1 VARFFTWLSL
11 ALGLL
16 WAAQALAA
24 PTFPTYS
31 PDGVVDA
38 ASVLSA
44 ATRTELRAELA
55 ELRQTTGRELMVVTL
70 PSLQGLS
77 IEDYGYQLG
86 RAWGVG
92 DADRDDG
99 VLLIIAPNERK
110 VRIEVGYGLEPI
122 LTDAL
127 ASTIIQSAIL
137 PKLRK
142 RDFDGGAL
150 AGALAI
156 DQQLRLPDDQA
167 RAVVEQKAA
176 SARTDSNKTLIKLV
190 IGLVLALVI
199 GLAQWLREGFFGL
212 RPRAIYRSDTGGG
225 LVSWMPN
232 DRNEDG
238 SVRYGGG
245 SSGGSWGGGGG
256 GSFGG
261 GGSSGSW

>member
-1 VARFFTWLSL
+1 MTRLFAWLSL
-11 ALGLL
+11 ALALL
-16 WAAQALAA
+16 WATQAFAS
-24 PTFPTYS
+24 PTFPAYS

-38 ASVLSA
+38 AGVLSA
-44 ATRTELRAELA
+44 ATRADLEAEAA
-55 ELRQTTGRELMVVTL
+55 ELRRTTGRELMVVTL
-70 PSLQGLS
+70 PSLQGVA

-110 VRIEVGYGLEPI
+110 VRIEVGYGLEPV

-127 ASTIIQSAIL
+127 ASTIIQSSVL

-156 DQQLRLPDDQA
+156 DQQLRLPDGQA
-167 RAVVEQKAA
+167 RAVVEREAA
-176 SARTDSNKTLIKLV
+176 SARTDGNKPLIKLV
-190 IGLVLALVI
+190 IGLVLSLVI
-199 GLAQWLREGFFGL
+199 GLAQWLWEGFFGL
-212 RPRAIYRSDTGGG
+212 RPRAIYRSGAGGG

-232 DRNEDG
+232 DRNDDG

-245 SSGGSWGGGGG
+245 AGGGSQGGG